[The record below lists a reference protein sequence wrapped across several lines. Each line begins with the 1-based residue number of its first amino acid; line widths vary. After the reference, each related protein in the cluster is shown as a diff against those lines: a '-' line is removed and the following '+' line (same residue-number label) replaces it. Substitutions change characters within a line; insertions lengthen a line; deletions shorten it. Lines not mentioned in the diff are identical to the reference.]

1 MQRQKVK
8 EELVGYRIYLQA
20 ERNVSPFT
28 VRNYEGDVGGF
39 LRFLEEEGVPSFAEV
54 DRHILRRYLG
64 WLIEQGYVK
73 ASIARKLSALR
84 SFYRYL
90 VQQKKVTVD
99 AIASVSSPKPERH
112 LPSFLTL
119 QEVKQLLAAPD
130 TSTPLGQRDRAMLE
144 LLYASGLRVS
154 EIVSLQANQA
164 DLGNREVRVLG
175 KGSKERIALMGRPA
189 AAALKDYASFG
200 RPKLLGNKRT
210 AALFVN
216 RYGERLTKR
225 GVQLTLTKYAKKIGL
240 EKRVF
245 PHLFRHTFATHLLDG
260 GADLRVVQELLGHA
274 SLATTQVYTHVTQS
288 QARRV
293 YVAAHPRAKKE

>member
-1 MQRQKVK
+1 MQEQSVK
-8 EELVGYRIYLQA
+8 EALAGYHIYLQA
-20 ERNVSPFT
+20 ERNASPFT
-28 VRNYEGDVGGF
+28 IRNYERDVGGF
-39 LRFLEEEGVPSFAEV
+39 LKFLKGEGVPSLAEV

-90 VQQKKVTVD
+90 VQQKKVTTD
-99 AIASVSSPKPERH
+99 AISSISSPKPEKH
-112 LPSFLTL
+112 LPSFLTTY
-119 QEVKQLLAAPD
+119 EIDKLLNTPD
-130 TSTPLGQRDRAMLE
+130 LSTPLGQRDRALLE

-154 EIVSLQANQA
+154 EIVSLDVGQL
-164 DLGNREVRVLG
+164 DLRNREVRVLG
-175 KGSKERIALMGRPA
+175 KGSKERIALMGKPA
-189 AAALKDYASFG
+189 AAALEYYLRNG
-200 RPKLLGNKRT
+200 RPQLLGQERT
-210 AALFVN
+210 SALFLN
-216 RYGERLTKR
+216 RYGKRLVQR
-225 GVQLTLTKYAKKIGL
+225 GVQLTITKYAEKIGL